1 LENSSPVAW
10 HDFLEL
16 YQPLRPELYRYCR
29 ELTRSPCDAEDLAQD
44 TMARAFTTLACAEQ
58 RPTSPRAWLHR
69 IASNL
74 WIDRARRTR
83 EVLDAAPPE
92 TGEASEGDPRSTREA
107 AGTLFGSL
115 APQERAAVVLK
126 DVLDMTLEETA
137 EVLSTTVGAVK
148 AALHRGR
155 GKLVDPRAGDVRAF
169 PREALDIFCHAL
181 TTRDLDRLTSLLLES
196 AA

>member
-1 LENSSPVAW
+1 LENSSPLAW
-10 HDFLEL
+10 HDFLEI

-29 ELTRSPCDAEDLAQD
+29 DLTHSPCDAEDLAQD
-44 TMARAFTTLACAEQ
+44 TMARAFTTLACTER

-74 WIDRARRTR
+74 WIDRTRRAR
-83 EVLDAAPPE
+83 EVLDASPE
-92 TGEASEGDPRSTREA
+92 MGEASLGDPRTTREA

-155 GKLVDPRAGDVRAF
+155 GKLVDPAAGDVRAF
-169 PREALDIFCHAL
+169 SREALDIFCHAL